1 MTSEQPKGKQV
12 AAALE
17 RALRAAP
24 ESTTHVADAVIVFD
38 VMRRWYGDGAKHVL
52 RAALELAE
60 LEP

>member
-1 MTSEQPKGKQV
+1 MAELPRGPRV

-17 RALRAAP
+17 RALRNAP
-24 ESTTHVADAVIVFD
+24 EAKTYTEDAVFVFD

-60 LEP
+60 VDS